1 MEVSYSEAR
10 MEMPKVVFQRDG
22 FVTVDRSVIG
32 TFIPPDPSGAS
43 WARAKGEWKLI
54 GLDGYSALGFGNT
67 RRDLIPHAIK
77 ALERRGH
84 K

>member
-1 MEVSYSEAR
+1 M
-10 MEMPKVVFQRDG
+10 MPKVVFQRDG
-22 FVTVDRSVIG
+22 FVTVDKSVIG
-32 TFIPPDPSGAS
+32 TFFPPDPSGAP

-54 GLDGYSALGFGNT
+54 GLDGYSALGFGDT

-77 ALERRGH
+77 AFERRGQ